1 MHQNMN
7 YITSLCYAQQDIR
20 LLRLE
25 VKRQRQQNR
34 CLQKSVENV
43 SSYKQELYS
52 VHREVLHER
61 ARCAAL
67 ENELS
72 HPRQIHR
79 WRGLEITDPS
89 KFELLQKVQVG
100 L

>member
-1 MHQNMN
+1 LFH
-7 YITSLCYAQQDIR
+7 IQDIR
-20 LLRLE
+20 VLRLE
-25 VKRQRQQNR
+25 VKRMRHSNR
-34 CLQKSVENV
+34 CMQKNV
-43 SSYKQELYS
+43 AAIQSYKQELYT

-72 HPRQIHR
+72 RPRQIHR
-79 WRGLEITDPS
+79 WRGLEVSDPS

-100 L
+100 LNCCRKCR

>member
-1 MHQNMN
+1 M
-7 YITSLCYAQQDIR
+7 
-20 LLRLE
+20 LRLE
-25 VKRQRQQNR
+25 CKRQRHHNL
-34 CLQKSVENV
+34 CLEKNFITI

-72 HPRQIHR
+72 RPRQIHR
-79 WRGLEITDPS
+79 WRGLEVSDPS
-89 KFELLQKVQVG
+89 KFELLQKVQVKIFYC
-100 L
+100 LL